1 MPMAVAAQLHAP
13 DPRRR
18 PPHGYGHRPAAGHR
32 QHGAWRQGADEGI
45 VGHHHHERV
54 GVCLRRPAERVRAGH
69 RKRHT
74 GKQGSVQPQQHRR
87 MGATILYE
95 SGLLAEKHRKHR
107 QHPVGTRGGWKGVSP
122 ARFLRRTSRQRHES
136 EDVELHEVHQL
147 RQPVALLRPA
157 ALPSRRHPRPKHR
170 PQCRTEPQHGA
181 AMRGADGR

>member
-54 GVCLRRPAERVRAGH
+54 GVCCRRPAERVRAGH

-74 GKQGSVQPQQHRR
+74 GKRGSVQPQQHRR
-87 MGATILYE
+87 MEATNLC
-95 SGLLAEKHRKHR
+95 GLLAEKHRKHR
-107 QHPVGTRGGWKGVSP
+107 QHPVGTRGGWKGVLP

-136 EDVELHEVHQL
+136 EDVERHEL
-147 RQPVALLRPA
+147 YRPRQPVALLRPA
-157 ALPSRRHPRPKHR
+157 ALPSLRHPRLGNRH
-170 PQCRTEPQHGA
+170 QCQTEPLYGSTV
-181 AMRGADGR
+181 RGADGR